1 MAAKSCGSAESGQ
14 TALAFVLQ
22 SNEFAQELLE
32 YPAAGSE
39 TVKCQL
45 DSELP
50 NLFSETLKL
59 QAHLMF
65 NFDFLK
71 ATPEGNS

>member
-39 TVKCQL
+39 TVKYKL
-45 DSELP
+45 DELP

-59 QAHLMF
+59 
-65 NFDFLK
+65 
-71 ATPEGNS
+71 